1 MKPPGPIERY
11 CISGPGRWGAAGP
24 GCDAVAAVGA
34 AAFGVSPFGA
44 AAAFEA
50 AGAAAGAAFL
60 ESFSSPGFTGEGR
73 CSRPRRWALPITAL
87 RLTPPSS
94 SAIWLAV
101 APLAHMFFRRSMRS
115 SVQDILNSSSAS
127 LAGDYSCRSLA
138 PAIGASPVNDT
149 SPQSQTAPW
158 VRSAPGEQVLKGV
171 NWGGLKTLYIKEVRR
186 FF

>member
-11 CISGPGRWGAAGP
+11 WISGPRCGVAGAACG
-24 GCDAVAAVGA
+24 DDGA
-34 AAFGVSPFGA
+34 
-44 AAAFEA
+44 
-50 AGAAAGAAFL
+50 AAAGAAGAGFGDSGL
-60 ESFSSPGFTGEGR
+60 GAAGLGAATAGAAFFTSFSSPGFTGDGR